1 MSRTF
6 PGTTIEVLNMEKGSS
21 RTLFEGIFAAGGITL
36 SQVSV
41 MTGLEPY
48 QIQNWVK
55 RGFVTSPVKRLYSK
69 RQFARIVIINMLRES
84 LQIEKICDLI
94 KIIGG
99 DPDDDSD
106 NLIFDDEL
114 YHCYVDMMA
123 ENHIRVL
130 DENTVQ
136 EVTARAAAGCEE
148 RIPNGAK
155 QLTHILQVMVYAHTA
170 SILRRKSDE
179 IFSTLQ

>member
-1 MSRTF
+1 MSKNF
-6 PGTTIEVLNMEKGSS
+6 PGTTVEVLNMKKGSS
-21 RTLFEGIFAAGGITL
+21 RTLFDGIFAAGGITL

-84 LQIEKICDLI
+84 LQIEKICELI

-99 DPDDDSD
+99 DPYDDSD

-123 ENHIRVL
+123 EHNIRVL
-130 DENTVQ
+130 DEETVKQ
-136 EVTARAAAGCEE
+136 ATAHAAAGCEE

-155 QLTHILQVMVYAHTA
+155 QLSHILQVMVYAHAA
-170 SILRRKSDE
+170 SELRKKSDE
-179 IFSTLQ
+179 IFGTLQ